1 MKYDVVVIGAGPAGI
16 SSAIYTAR
24 AKLKTGVIG
33 KTLGSKLS
41 MSHKIHNYFGFKD
54 GIDANILLRNGIE
67 QARKLGA
74 QIIDG
79 EVVGIKRK
87 NNEFELKD
95 EKNKKYGA
103 RAIVLAMGSKTD
115 ALGIKNEKELMNR
128 GVHYCAI
135 CDGLLYKNKSICI
148 IGNGNHAAEEA
159 IELRAYSKDIMLVSQ
174 KGKFNISK
182 ELMKEI
188 KKQKIRIIE
197 GEIAEFVGKDKL
209 EKITMKGKEVKC
221 DAAFIAPG
229 TASSASIARKLG
241 IEIKDNRIVVNERG
255 ETDLK
260 GVFAAGESTGNNK
273 QIAICVGEGC
283 NAALSAIKYLRGR
296 NMYVDYS

>member
-24 AKLKTGVIG
+24 SKLKTLIIG
-33 KTLGSKLS
+33 KILESKLS
-41 MSHKIHNYFGFKD
+41 MSHKIHNYFGFKE
-54 GIDANILLRNGIE
+54 GIEGSMLLRNGIE
-67 QARKLGA
+67 QAKKVKA

-79 EVVGIKRK
+79 EIVDVKRK
-87 NNEFELKD
+87 NKEFELKD
-95 EKNKKYGA
+95 AKNKKYQTK
-103 RAIVLAMGSKTD
+103 AIILAMGSKTD
-115 ALGIKNEKELMNR
+115 ALGIKKEKELINR

-135 CDGLLYKNKSICI
+135 CDGPLYKNKSICI

-174 KGKFNISK
+174 KGRFNISK
-182 ELMKEI
+182 ELTREI
-188 KKQKIRIIE
+188 KKQKIKMIE
-197 GEIAEFVGKDKL
+197 GEIVEFSGKNKL
-209 EKITMKGKEVKC
+209 EKVIMKDKEVKC

-241 IEIKDNRIVVNERG
+241 IEIRDNRIVVNEKG
-255 ETDLK
+255 ETDLQ

-296 NMYVDYS
+296 NMYVDYA